1 MIECMSLEEA
11 KEHSLKNTITTEYRP
26 PLGTEA
32 ACIFISISKN
42 TTPVEIFKNLTDISW
57 LSNEDLYEL
66 GCYLKTYAEVHHC

>member
-11 KEHSLKNTITTEYRP
+11 KEKSLINAITTEYRP
-26 PLGTEA
+26 PVGTEA
-32 ACIFISISKN
+32 VCFYISRN

-57 LSNEDLYEL
+57 ISNEDLYEL

>member
-11 KEHSLKNTITTEYRP
+11 KEKSLKNTITAERRSP
-26 PLGTEA
+26 VGGIESV
-32 ACIFISISKN
+32 CIYISRK

>member
-11 KEHSLKNTITTEYRP
+11 KEQSLKNTITTEYIP
-26 PLGTEA
+26 PIGTDA
-32 ACIFISISKN
+32 VCIFISRS

>member
-1 MIECMSLEEA
+1 MIECMSLEEE
-11 KEHSLKNTITTEYRP
+11 KENSLKNTITAEYRT

-32 ACIFISISKN
+32 VCIYISRN